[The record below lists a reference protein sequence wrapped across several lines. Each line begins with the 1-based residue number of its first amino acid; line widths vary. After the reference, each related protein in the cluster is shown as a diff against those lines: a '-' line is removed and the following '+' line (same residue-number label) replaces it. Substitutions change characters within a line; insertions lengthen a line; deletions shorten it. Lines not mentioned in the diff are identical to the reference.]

1 MSEPITQSTQDYL
14 KQIYAL
20 TEKGEPANTNNL
32 AARLNVT
39 AASVSEMLNRM
50 ATSHPPLVIHKKYQ
64 GVFLTEEGKHAALV
78 VIRRHRLL
86 ETFLVQVLGY
96 PWDMIHEEAC
106 RLEHVISQE
115 FETRMAEV
123 MHNPH
128 YTPHGDP
135 IPSADMVLPAQ
146 DTRPLNTLRKGEIA
160 VVQRVLDDD
169 SALLRYL
176 DSVGVVPDAR
186 VTVEAYSELDDN
198 LTLHVKGKSRP
209 VVLGSKITAK
219 VFVAP

>member
-1 MSEPITQSTQDYL
+1 MPELITQSTQDYL

-123 MHNPH
+123 MHNPQ

-198 LTLHVKGKSRP
+198 LTLHVKGRSTP

-219 VFVAP
+219 VFVGP

>member
-1 MSEPITQSTQDYL
+1 MSELLTQSTQDYL

-20 TEKGEPANTNNL
+20 TEKGEPTNTTNL

-39 AASVSEMLNRM
+39 PASVSEMLNRM
-50 ATSHPPLVIHKKYQ
+50 TASHPPLVIHKKYQ
-64 GVFLTEEGKHAALV
+64 GVLLTEEGKHAALG

-96 PWDMIHEEAC
+96 PWDRIHEEAC

-115 FETRMAEV
+115 FETRMAV
-123 MHNPH
+123 MMHNPQ

-135 IPSADMVLPAQ
+135 IPSEDMILPAQ
-146 DTRPLNTLRKGEIA
+146 DTRPLSTLRKDEVAI
-160 VVQRVLDDD
+160 VQRVLDDD

-176 DSVGVVPDAR
+176 DEIGVVPDAQ
-186 VTVEAYSELDDN
+186 VTVQAYSELDDN
-198 LTLHVKGKSRP
+198 LTLHVKGKSGP
-209 VVLGSKITAK
+209 VILGTKITAK